1 LQQPDDR
8 VPVDAYPQRLLK
20 GDRKPQ
26 KALMHANIDI
36 AHGIVT
42 VNCPYCLIG
51 PKGDK
56 VNGFANPVDV
66 TKFVEHAGE
75 REHKTSCNKGHV
87 LRFRTISEW
96 REERQKAGIQKR

>member
-1 LQQPDDR
+1 MPL
-8 VPVDAYPQRLLK
+8 RLAD
-20 GDRKPQ
+20 GRMPR
-26 KALMHANIDI
+26 KALMYAEPDF
-36 AHGIVT
+36 ARGIVT

-56 VNGFANPVDV
+56 VGGIANPVDV
-66 TKFVEHAGE
+66 TKFVEHGGE
-75 REHKTSCNKGHV
+75 REVKTSCSKGHV